1 MTKTSWKTKGSFYL
15 KACSLTSRE
24 VKARNS
30 RRETR
35 ASNWSRSHGEI
46 LLTGLLP
53 TVYYYGTQGHQ
64 SRGDTAALPCRK
76 LYVYFPALH
85 KLGMLKHALHPTASL
100 KAKLKKKK
108 KKKTRRNKPLQLE
121 LELYCEES
129 GMSVCIFPPP
139 NTGLGEGSLGKG
151 PGVHAWGSELWNAQL
166 HFVHEW

>member
-30 RRETR
+30 RQETGG
-35 ASNWSRSHGEI
+35 SNWSRSHGEI
-46 LLTGLLP
+46 LLTSLLP

-64 SRGDTAALPCRK
+64 SRGDTAALSCRK

-108 KKKTRRNKPLQLE
+108 KKKPGEIN
-121 LELYCEES
+121 LYSWSWSFIVKNQACLFAF
-129 GMSVCIFPPP
+129 CPPP